1 MGLDD
6 VAQSLRVENESRT
19 VQEQGRKK
27 RDQSLWKNKVD
38 QLWLMRGEQIFNI
51 IAATKSSHFTRD
63 FTHARRSKVS
73 GPVSANMTR
82 NWASHRAK
90 EGWKTRLL
98 RGSKRGVMVRQL
110 DCWPLYSQA
119 RQSWRTEVASGGNQ
133 AWTES
138 GLEELLPKWEIWPRS
153 LNALVYQRFRFRC

>member
-38 QLWLMRGEQIFNI
+38 QLWLMRGEQTLNI
-51 IAATKSSHFTRD
+51 IAATKSSHLTRD
-63 FTHARRSKVS
+63 FAHAPRSKVS

-82 NWASHRAK
+82 NWCFSSSQRSL
-90 EGWKTRLL
+90 ETRLL
-98 RGSKRGVMVRQL
+98 RGSKRGVIVRQL

-119 RQSWRTEVASGGNQ
+119 RQSWRAELACGRSNQ
-133 AWTES
+133 AWKES
-138 GLEELLPKWEIWPRS
+138 GLEELLSNWRIWPKS
-153 LNALVYQRFRFRC
+153 LALVYQRFRSRC